1 MMSWWIMIIG
11 TASVTLGVFGALEN
25 VCAPTSSVYWTRILD
40 REQDLYGSHPYS
52 VDHGIL
58 ALGRLRNDHCR
69 HSAYVAAVLDAIG
82 VCNAVDIRAHCGAPC
97 LLFPCF
103 LFGVLRNS

>member
-1 MMSWWIMIIG
+1 MMSWWITIIG
-11 TASVTLGVFGALEN
+11 TARVTLGALGSG
-25 VCAPTSSVYWTRILD
+25 CAPTSSVYWTEILD
-40 REQDLYGSHPYS
+40 RRQDLYDSHPYS

-58 ALGRLRNDHCR
+58 ALGRIRIDHCR

-82 VCNAVDIRAHCGAPC
+82 VCGAVDIRAHCGAPC

-103 LFGVLRNS
+103 LLRVLRNN